1 MKILKM
7 LRKSDLYTGMIVAS
21 SQNKIHLYELDLTD
35 ASLRYKAIGFINDAG
50 VVEKFE
56 ESDGIFWVSTI
67 IYNIW
72 CETEDSRRMD
82 PACIREDRL
91 KELGI

>member
-21 SQNKIHLYELDLTD
+21 SQNQRHLYELDLTHD
-35 ASLRYKAIGFINDAG
+35 VLSYRAIGFINDAE
-50 VVEKFE
+50 VVEKYEYGSWF
-56 ESDGIFWVSTI
+56 STNL
-67 IYNIW
+67 YNDIW

>member
-7 LRKSDLYTGMIVAS
+7 FRESDLYTGMIVAS
-21 SQNKIHLYELDLTD
+21 SQNEIHLYELDLTD
-35 ASLRYKAIGFINDAG
+35 ASLRYKAIGFINDEG
-50 VVEKFE
+50 VVEKYE
-56 ESDGIFWVSTI
+56 EGSWFSSNNND
-67 IYNIW
+67 IW

>member
-7 LRKSDLYTGMIVAS
+7 FRESDLYTGMIVAS
-21 SQNKIHLYELDLTD
+21 SQNEIHLYELDLTD

-50 VVEKFE
+50 VVEKYE
-56 ESDGIFWVSTI
+56 EGSWFSTNL
-67 IYNIW
+67 YNDIW

>member
-1 MKILKM
+1 M

-21 SQNKIHLYELDLTD
+21 SQNEIHLYELDLTD
-35 ASLRYKAIGFINDAG
+35 ASLRYKAIGFINDSG
-50 VVEKFE
+50 VVEKYE
-56 ESDGIFWVSTI
+56 EGSWFSTNL
-67 IYNIW
+67 YNDIW

>member
-7 LRKSDLYTGMIVAS
+7 FIESDLYSGMIVAS
-21 SQNKIHLYELDLTD
+21 SQNEIHLYELDLTD
-35 ASLRYKAIGFINDAG
+35 DSLRYKAIGFINDAG
-50 VVEKFE
+50 VVEKYEYGSWF
-56 ESDGIFWVSTI
+56 STI

-72 CETEDSRRMD
+72 CETEDSRRLN

>member
-1 MKILKM
+1 
-7 LRKSDLYTGMIVAS
+7 V
-21 SQNKIHLYELDLTD
+21 LDLTID
-35 ASLRYKAIGFINDAG
+35 GLGYKAIGFINDAG
-50 VVEKFE
+50 VVEKYE
-56 ESDGIFWVSTI
+56 EGSWFSSNHND
-67 IYNIW
+67 IW

>member
-7 LRKSDLYTGMIVAS
+7 FRESDLYTGMIVAS
-21 SQNKIHLYELDLTD
+21 SQNQRHLYVLDLTID
-35 ASLRYKAIGFINDAG
+35 GLGYKAIGFINDAG
-50 VVEKFE
+50 VVEKYE
-56 ESDGIFWVSTI
+56 EGSWFSTNL
-67 IYNIW
+67 YNDIW

>member
-1 MKILKM
+1 M

-21 SQNKIHLYELDLTD
+21 SQNEIHLYELDLTD

-56 ESDGIFWVSTI
+56 E
-67 IYNIW
+67 
-72 CETEDSRRMD
+72 
-82 PACIREDRL
+82 
-91 KELGI
+91 

>member
-7 LRKSDLYTGMIVAS
+7 FRESDLYSGMIVAS
-21 SQNKIHLYELDLTD
+21 SQNERHLYEICLVADH
-35 ASLRYKAIGFINDAG
+35 LRYKAIGFINDAG
-50 VVEKFE
+50 VVEKYE
-56 ESDGIFWVSTI
+56 EGSWFSTNL
-67 IYNIW
+67 YNDIW